1 MSAPPVIII
10 IGPHAHHFASVAE
23 AQEFLA
29 SKADATVEQAE

>member
-23 AQEFLA
+23 AQAFLA
-29 SKADATVEQAE
+29 SQPNPTAQAQ